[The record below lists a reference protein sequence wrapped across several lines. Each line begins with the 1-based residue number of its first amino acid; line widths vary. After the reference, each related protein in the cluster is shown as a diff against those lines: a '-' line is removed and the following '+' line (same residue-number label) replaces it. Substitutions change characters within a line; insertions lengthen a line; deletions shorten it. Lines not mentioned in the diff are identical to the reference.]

1 MTYIQTIGGP
11 MSNPQPLT
19 TVDGVVLAS
28 WGARAVARLIDNL
41 LALVGTVL
49 LAFMASVPLNM
60 IGTDAFDEPPPAA
73 VVLTLVAVPVV
84 LLGPEFLLQV
94 VCLRYWSTSPGRMAM
109 RLRVRPLRHEG
120 RLGWGLLLGRLALW
134 VALVLAP
141 FGLVVSYLWPLS
153 DVRRQTLHDK
163 AGTVVVR
170 R

>member
-1 MTYIQTIGGP
+1 MTYPQTIGRP
-11 MSNPQPLT
+11 MSNPHLLT

-49 LAFMASVPLNM
+49 LAFMASVPLDM
-60 IGTDAFDEPPPAA
+60 IGTDALGEPPPAA
-73 VVLTLVAVPVV
+73 VALILAAVPVV

-94 VCLRYWSTSPGRMAM
+94 VCLRYWLTSPGRLVM
-109 RLRVRPLRHEG
+109 RLRVRPARHEG
-120 RLGWGLLLGRLALW
+120 RLGWGVLIGRLALW
-134 VALVLAP
+134 VVLALVPL
-141 FGLVVSYLWPLS
+141 GLVVSYLWPLS
-153 DVRRQTLHDK
+153 DARRQTLHDK